1 MLARLQDAFQK
12 MEYALQ
18 MQRDFVAD
26 VSHELRTPLTTLRGN
41 LGLLR
46 RIAKHSTGDIQVAA
60 GSNGKQVQIRVQD
73 FGEGIP
79 TDKLDHIFDRFY
91 RGEDAAAIPGFG
103 LGLPIAKSLVEK
115 MGGELSMQSE
125 LDKGS
130 VLVLRFPSST

>member
-1 MLARLQDAFQK
+1 
-12 MEYALQ
+12 
-18 MQRDFVAD
+18 
-26 VSHELRTPLTTLRGN
+26 
-41 LGLLR
+41 
-46 RIAKHSTGDIQVAA
+46 VAA
-60 GSNGKQVQIRVQD
+60 GLNGKQAQIRVQD

-79 TDKLDHIFDRFY
+79 TDKLDRIFDCFY